1 MAEGIASF
9 NQIIES
15 PKFGDVSNSYD
26 LEKVITTSG
35 FEVGVLSYE
44 LIVGNDVSIE
54 GGNILVVGPNSYG
67 SIIINVYN
75 ESQNASAET
84 ELYGFNAKINEYAN
98 ARLEAYNNMVSVYP
112 SLLPNR

>member
-26 LEKVITTSG
+26 LEKVIITSG

-44 LIVGNDVSIE
+44 LIAGDNVSVEGNVLFV
-54 GGNILVVGPNSYG
+54 NQNSYG
-67 SIIINVYN
+67 SIVINVHN

-98 ARLEAYNNMVSVYP
+98 VRLEAYNNMVSVYP

>member
-15 PKFGDVSNSYD
+15 PKFGDKSNSYD

-44 LIVGNDVSIE
+44 LIVGHNVTIE
-54 GGNILVVGPNSYG
+54 EGNMLVVEADSYG
-67 SIIINVYN
+67 SIVINVHN

-98 ARLEAYNNMVSVYP
+98 VRLEAYNNMVSVYP